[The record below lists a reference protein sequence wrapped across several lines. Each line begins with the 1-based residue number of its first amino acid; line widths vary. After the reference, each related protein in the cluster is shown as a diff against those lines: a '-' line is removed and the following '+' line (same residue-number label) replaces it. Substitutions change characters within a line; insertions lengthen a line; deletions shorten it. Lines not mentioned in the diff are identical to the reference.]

1 MSREQ
6 DIELAASTFSRH
18 RDAHPSEANSQA
30 RPMSIR
36 EALGGRRALEA
47 LLGEG
52 LQKQVQCNSEI
63 LQMI

>member
-18 RDAHPSEANSQA
+18 RDAHPSEVSPA

-47 LLGEG
+47 LSGEG
-52 LQKQVQCNSEI
+52 LQKQVQCTIET
-63 LQMI
+63 LQMV